1 MSDGQL
7 EQDIRALLEKT
18 REENRMYASA
28 AYRDDRSRGNGLA
41 ARLEA
46 IEEALLQL
54 AHAVDENR

>member
-1 MSDGQL
+1 MPDGHL
-7 EQDIRALLEKT
+7 EQDIRALLETT

-46 IEEALLQL
+46 MEEALVRL
-54 AHAVDENR
+54 ARAVDERG